1 MAQAKHDV
9 GPVLRAAREKLDWTQ
24 AEMAAELG
32 VTQPLIARWE
42 AGDALPR
49 TEDVRSVAAA
59 YKLKPEQL
67 LPERAA

>member
-1 MAQAKHDV
+1 MAKPTPGQL
-9 GPVLRAAREKLDWTQ
+9 LRAARERLEKTQ
-24 AEMAAELG
+24 AEMAEALG

-42 AGDALPR
+42 SDNALPR

-59 YKLKPEQL
+59 YKLKPDQL